1 MSPYTASHE
10 PPYAC
15 CPSSSRLPD
24 SLSPSHLPLDPFKE
38 AILCQQLFELQS
50 IGMQFTFNHH
60 ICTNDRNGIVF
71 SIKTPCIYDAL
82 LMIH

>member
-1 MSPYTASHE
+1 MIPYTASHE

-50 IGMQFTFNHH
+50 IGILFIFNHH
-60 ICTNDRNGIVF
+60 ITVLAIVSGLCT
-71 SIKTPCIYDAL
+71 L
-82 LMIH
+82 LKPHAYK